1 MRGDILNFFLHL
13 IALLLIAIPSSATA
27 LSNTQQNTTTENIVQ
42 YVELTAEERLW
53 LKAHQP
59 IRIAFD
65 GDFPPYSF
73 IDNDK
78 LVGVAYDTLR
88 LISQKLDIQFQV
100 DKRTAWK
107 EVYIAAINKEIDVV
121 ATMVNRSERLK
132 FFAFTQP
139 YVFKS
144 LAIITNKN
152 GKQITNRSQLS
163 GKIVALVKDYQ
174 YSTRILSEFPSITP
188 FYVDSM
194 RDALEAV
201 ESEQSDAAIS
211 FFAASAYLQDKYLL
225 TQLKFGAFYDRNSAN
240 DSIAVRNDWPIL
252 ATILQKGLDAL
263 TPEEKQAINE
273 RWRTQLE
280 LPIDYATISKFI
292 APLLFI
298 VIILLLWNRQIRHQ
312 NKRINSSKNK
322 LLQSNNALEHLKE
335 NLETQVFQRTEQ
347 LHKSEQKYRSLVENL
362 NDEYFFYQHDL
373 EGVFSYLSPS
383 VTKIL
388 GYSVTEFLQHYST
401 DQTDHPNNAL
411 INDYTRRCLNGE
423 KVPAYEVELFDKYG
437 NKRSIEVLENAIYD
451 ASGLC
456 IGIEGIAHD
465 ITLLKQAQERLNWL
479 SYYDDLTGLAN
490 RRLFLERLEQTL
502 TLAHRHNNST
512 ALLFLDIDRFKIIND
527 NLGHAAGDEV
537 LKETANRL
545 LADLRDSDLAAR
557 VGGDEFTLILPDT
570 DADAAEIV
578 AKKVLQHLLQPYTL
592 NEQQFILGSSIG
604 IAIYPDDGKNV
615 KTLLQQADN
624 TMYCAKKAKQGYAFC
639 SPAQIHANN
648 RRLILEQS
656 LRKALAQ
663 DCYAPDFELQ
673 MFYQAKL
680 CLKTNKIIGY
690 EALMR
695 WHHTDLGIISPIEF
709 IPLAEETGLIVG
721 LSHWVMTAVCLQTV
735 HWSQLGFDFGK
746 IAVNISAVELINLDL
761 TNKIISQIDST
772 GAEREWIEVEITES
786 ALMKTPEIAI
796 KVMRQLVEAGVLI
809 AIDDFGT
816 GYSSLSYMKNLPAAF
831 IKIDRSF
838 IHNLLNSKEDQAVIH
853 AVLAMSHALG
863 KQVIAEGVETQ
874 EQLQFLAESGCDMAQ
889 GYWIAKPL
897 AAEDIN

>member
-1 MRGDILNFFLHL
+1 MNSILLS
-13 IALLLIAIPSSATA
+13 LLLVLLSISAT
-27 LSNTQQNTTTENIVQ
+27 SHSITQQDRAPEDMIQ
-42 YVELTAEERLW
+42 SVELTAEERLW
-53 LKAHQP
+53 LDSHQP

-65 GDFPPYSF
+65 GNFPPYSF
-73 IDNDK
+73 IDNGK
-78 LVGVAYDTLR
+78 LMGVAYDTLH

-107 EVYIAAINKEIDVV
+107 ELYMAAINKEVDAV
-121 ATMVNRSERLK
+121 ATMVNRPERLQ

-152 GKQITNRSQLS
+152 GQQITNRNQLPE
-163 GKIVALVKDYQ
+163 KIVALVKDYQ
-174 YSTRILSEFPSITP
+174 YSTRILNEFPSITP

-194 RDALEAV
+194 RAALEAV
-201 ESEQSDAAIS
+201 ESEQADAAIS
-211 FFAASAYLQDKYLL
+211 FFAASSYLQDKYLL

-240 DSIAVRNDWPIL
+240 ESIAVRNDWPIL
-252 ATILQKGLDAL
+252 ATILQKGLDTL

-273 RWRTQLE
+273 RWHAQLE

-298 VIILLLWNRQIRHQ
+298 VIVLLLWIRQIRYQ
-312 NKRINSSKNK
+312 NKRIISTKNK
-322 LLQSNNALEHLKE
+322 LFESNNALEHFKE
-335 NLETQVFQRTEQ
+335 NLETQVFERTEQ
-347 LHKSEQKYRSLVENL
+347 LHASEQKYRSLVENL
-362 NDEYFFYQHDL
+362 HDEYFFYQHDL

-388 GYSVTEFLQHYST
+388 GYSITEFLQHYST
-401 DQTDHPNNAL
+401 YQTDHPNNAL
-411 INDYTRRCLNGE
+411 IDDYTGRCLNGE

-437 NKRSIEVLENAIYD
+437 NKRCIEVLESPVYD

-456 IGIEGIAHD
+456 IGLDGIAHD

-490 RRLFLERLEQTL
+490 RRLFLDRLEQTL
-502 TLAHRHNNST
+502 ALAHRHNNSM

-570 DADAAEIV
+570 DADAAEVV
-578 AKKVLQHLLQPYTL
+578 AKKVLQHLLQPYML

-604 IAIYPDDGKNV
+604 IAIYPGDGTNV

-624 TMYCAKKAKQGYAFC
+624 AMYCAKKGKQGYTFC
-639 SPAQIHANN
+639 SSEQIHANN

-663 DCYAPDFELQ
+663 NCYTQDFELQ

-680 CLKTNKIIGY
+680 CLKTNKTIGY

-695 WHHTDLGIISPIEF
+695 WHHSKLGIISPLEF
-709 IPLAEETGLIVG
+709 IPLAEETGLIIE

-761 TNKIISQIDST
+761 ANKIISQIDST
-772 GAEREWIEVEITES
+772 GAQREWIEVEITES

-816 GYSSLSYMKNLPAAF
+816 GYSSLSYMKNLPASF

-838 IHNLLNSKEDQAVIH
+838 IYNLLSSKEDQAVIH

-863 KQVIAEGVETQ
+863 KQVVAEGVETQ
-874 EQLQFLAESGCDMAQ
+874 EQLQFLTESGCDIAQ
-889 GYWIAKPL
+889 GYWIARPL
-897 AAEDIN
+897 ATEDIN